1 MTTLRRCGRGP
12 VYQSAKGKSSLRRP
26 RVWER
31 RSNEWLV
38 GCQSMPQS
46 HSAEGGGGA
55 DALLCHHM
63 FGSRFVFEA
72 TFLTVD
78 GAGSELGITEH

>member
-1 MTTLRRCGRGP
+1 MAGWLPEHAPEPQRRR
-12 VYQSAKGKSSLRRP
+12 
-26 RVWER
+26 
-31 RSNEWLV
+31 
-38 GCQSMPQS
+38 
-46 HSAEGGGGA
+46 GGGA